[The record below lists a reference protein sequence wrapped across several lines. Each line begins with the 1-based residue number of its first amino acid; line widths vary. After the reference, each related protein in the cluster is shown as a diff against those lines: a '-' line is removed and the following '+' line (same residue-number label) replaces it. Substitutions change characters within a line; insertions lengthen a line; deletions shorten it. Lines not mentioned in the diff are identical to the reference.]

1 MTLLSP
7 RRDPGRPAAGSGKA
21 ARRGPTAPPETVQ
34 TPLAAGIGAALWSAA
49 FGLGLSVAAVLATWA
64 ISGRAAGHPRGAI
77 VAGAQAWLLG
87 NGTDL
92 RLERGTLTLMPLGLT
107 LLLVLL
113 LARSGVWAGRAAMV
127 QTLREAAVA
136 TACLVTVYVGI
147 AVTLALLARS
157 PDVTPVVPTA
167 LTGAL
172 AVSLLAGGAGV
183 LHGSGLLGALLEPL
197 PRQARLALRGAA
209 GGLVALV
216 AGGSVVFVASLAW
229 HAQDAARLYSSLGA
243 DLAGSIE
250 LIGLCLAYAPVGVL
264 WAMAYCLGPGFAVG
278 TGTLV
283 SPSGTT
289 LGDLPAFPLLAAL
302 PGEGPAPALAVL
314 GLAVPIVAGVVIGV
328 RVARWSTDGV
338 GPTAAIAAG
347 SGALTGVLAGLLTVI
362 ARGGLTAGR
371 MSSLGPQPLVVALWT
386 ALSLAVVAAL
396 AAGELRRRAV
406 GRSPEVVVLPV
417 AEPVAEPAGQATEV
431 LELPVPS
438 AEEESGASEA
448 GPPAEDR

>member
-283 SPSGTT
+283 FSVRHDARRPAGVPPACRPARRGSRSRARRAGPGGSDRGRRRDRRAGRLGGPRTGSARRRRSRPAPEPSPVCSPVCSPSSRE
-289 LGDLPAFPLLAAL
+289 AA
-302 PGEGPAPALAVL
+302 
-314 GLAVPIVAGVVIGV
+314 
-328 RVARWSTDGV
+328 
-338 GPTAAIAAG
+338 
-347 SGALTGVLAGLLTVI
+347 
-362 ARGGLTAGR
+362 
-371 MSSLGPQPLVVALWT
+371 
-386 ALSLAVVAAL
+386 
-396 AAGELRRRAV
+396 
-406 GRSPEVVVLPV
+406 
-417 AEPVAEPAGQATEV
+417 
-431 LELPVPS
+431 
-438 AEEESGASEA
+438 
-448 GPPAEDR
+448 